1 MNLLMI
7 ATDLLSGTELQWA
20 EIQLMLLEL
29 ASNAT
34 VYLVGAGT
42 VIAPILVNWLVRKL
56 LDKLGGQAAA
66 LNTVHKDVTHL
77 AGAFEAQAK
86 QLENTQRL
94 MVAMI
99 SMSGLASE
107 KKAQLL
113 EMIEKSV
120 SVTDMLAKAKE
131 INVTQDAAT
140 QQLKAEATSL
150 LTNLAKELNITAKE
164 D

>member
-1 MNLLMI
+1 MNILMM
-7 ATDLLSGTELQWA
+7 TSELLSSTELQWA
-20 EIQLMLLEL
+20 EIQLLLIEL
-29 ASNAT
+29 AGNAT

-42 VIAPILVNWLVRKL
+42 ILAPVLINWIVRKL
-56 LDKLGGQAAA
+56 LDRLGGQAAA
-66 LNTVHKDVTHL
+66 ITQVNGNVNHL
-77 AGAFEAQAK
+77 AEAFEAQAK

-107 KKAQLL
+107 KKTQLL

-120 SVTDMLAKAKE
+120 SVPEMLAKAKE
-131 INVTQDAAT
+131 LNITQDAAT

-150 LTNLAKELNITAKE
+150 LTNLAKELNIVKE

>member
-1 MNLLMI
+1 MNILMM
-7 ATDLLSGTELQWA
+7 TELLSATELQWA
-20 EIQLMLLEL
+20 EIQLMFLEL

-42 VIAPILVNWLVRKL
+42 IIAPILVNWLVRSLLNKL
-56 LDKLGGQAAA
+56 SGQASAIH
-66 LNTVHKDVTHL
+66 TVHNDVTHL
-77 AGAFEAQAK
+77 ADAFELQAK

-107 KKAQLL
+107 KKTQLL
-113 EMIEKSV
+113 DMVEKSV
-120 SVTDMLAKAKE
+120 SVPEMLAKAKE

-150 LTNLAKELNITAKE
+150 LTNLAKELNLTKE
-164 D
+164 G